1 MANREKGKWTNY
13 MYSRRKNNENQY
25 MSYQYIHTDKGSY
38 VLFNDN
44 PKNEKRDEDDEKRK
58 FAENTNKVNTICYSL
73 KDGTAKRSFL
83 FGEPTGD
90 INFIACY
97 TQGGDYNNST
107 NTFATVITERHG
119 HKNDYRM
126 TWITF

>member
-1 MANREKGKWTNY
+1 M
-13 MYSRRKNNENQY
+13 
-25 MSYQYIHTDKGSY
+25 
-38 VLFNDN
+38 LFNDN

-90 INFIACY
+90 ISFIACY

-119 HKNDYRM
+119 HKNDSRM